1 MKTLKFKLSYKLDN
15 KTNKRRINMQ
25 LTFLGSGGGRFRDH
39 NPEED
44 DRRI

>member
-1 MKTLKFKLSYKLDN
+1 MKL
-15 KTNKRRINMQ
+15 I
-25 LTFLGSGGGRFRDH
+25 FLGSGGGRFRHH

>member
-1 MKTLKFKLSYKLDN
+1 MDIISFKRGQNMKL
-15 KTNKRRINMQ
+15 I
-25 LTFLGSGGGRFRDH
+25 FLGSGGGRFRDH

>member
-1 MKTLKFKLSYKLDN
+1 MLISDDQLYLARSNMKL
-15 KTNKRRINMQ
+15 I
-25 LTFLGSGGGRFRDH
+25 FLGSGGGRFRHH

>member
-1 MKTLKFKLSYKLDN
+1 MGNVCVLARFKNMKL
-15 KTNKRRINMQ
+15 I
-25 LTFLGSGGGRFRDH
+25 FLGSGGGRFRDH